1 MFKFKNLVN
10 KIISECSENQEVVT
24 EAVHVDDIRNMI
36 KNMDKTTADNRR
48 TVSHNY
54 IKRLFHEAYDLAA
67 ELKLKEITRLI
78 SDASRDDSF
87 IEEFI
92 KSLSNKELVSKSIV
106 PKLADALIKKY
117 NADES
122 LKTNL
127 LKVLKESDNDMFG
140 YNEFQEP
147 RVKKEYL
154 LQRILREI
162 DASNITDADIKVFTP
177 ETFKEYTRKV
187 KAEFSYALFLNNDK
201 VIGVVYFDEDGKIL
215 DVSQITYWQYVAR
228 SSDTNLK
235 TLLMNSDKI
244 IAISNEYRKN
254 IKYRDPYEEKTD
266 NDVREE
272 NKERYRKTLQER
284 KLNRNKENLKNQVE
298 ELIDAIKNDLIP
310 YKEELMNLDVFDDD
324 GDIAKT
330 FISLKQQISKVKKS
344 LDIYLNSKTSYAS
357 DNTVIYNI
365 KELKTVY
372 FRLMELL
379 EATNNVE
386 E

>member
-78 SDASRDDSF
+78 SDALNDDSF

-254 IKYRDPYEEKTD
+254 IKYRNPYEEKTD
-266 NDVREE
+266 NDVREN
-272 NKERYRKTLQER
+272 NKARYRKTLQER

-379 EATNNVE
+379 ENK
-386 E
+386 

>member
-36 KNMDKTTADNRR
+36 KNMDKTTADSRR

-78 SDASRDDSF
+78 SDALNDDSF

-147 RVKKEYL
+147 QIKKEYL

-201 VIGVVYFDEDGKIL
+201 VIGVAYFDEDGKIL
-215 DVSQITYWQYVAR
+215 DVSQIAYWQYVAR

-235 TLLMNSDKI
+235 KLLMNSDKI

-284 KLNRNKENLKNQVE
+284 KLNRNKENLKSQVE

-379 EATNNVE
+379 ENK
-386 E
+386 

>member
-36 KNMDKTTADNRR
+36 KNMDKTTANNRR

-54 IKRLFHEAYDLAA
+54 IKRLFYEAYDLAA

-78 SDASRDDSF
+78 SDALNDDSF

-201 VIGVVYFDEDGKIL
+201 VIGVAYFDEDGKIL
-215 DVSQITYWQYVAR
+215 DVSQIAYWQYVAR

-235 TLLMNSDKI
+235 TLLMNSNKI

-254 IKYRDPYEEKTD
+254 IKYRNPYEEKTD
-266 NDVREE
+266 NDVREN
-272 NKERYRKTLQER
+272 NKARYRKTLQER

-298 ELIDAIKNDLIP
+298 ELIDAIKNDLVP

-379 EATNNVE
+379 EATNNGE

>member
-54 IKRLFHEAYDLAA
+54 IKRLFYEAYDLAA

-78 SDASRDDSF
+78 SDALNDDSF

-147 RVKKEYL
+147 RLKKEYL

-201 VIGVVYFDEDGKIL
+201 VIGVAYFDEDGKIL
-215 DVSQITYWQYVAR
+215 DVSQIAYWQYVAR

-235 TLLMNSDKI
+235 KLLMNSDKI

-254 IKYRDPYEEKTD
+254 IKYREPYEEKTD

-344 LDIYLNSKTSYAS
+344 LNIYLNSKTSYAS

>member
-48 TVSHNY
+48 SVSHNY

-147 RVKKEYL
+147 RLKKEYL

-201 VIGVVYFDEDGKIL
+201 VIGVVYFDESGKIL
-215 DVSQITYWQYVAR
+215 DVSQIAYWQYVAR

-254 IKYRDPYEEKTD
+254 IKYRNPYEEKTD
-266 NDVREE
+266 NDVREN
-272 NKERYRKTLQER
+272 NKARYRKTLQER
-284 KLNRNKENLKNQVE
+284 KLNRNKENLKSQVE

-379 EATNNVE
+379 ENK
-386 E
+386 

>member
-54 IKRLFHEAYDLAA
+54 IKRLFYEAYDLAD

-78 SDASRDDSF
+78 SDAFNDDSF

-177 ETFKEYTRKV
+177 ETFKEYRKV

-201 VIGVVYFDEDGKIL
+201 VIGVVYFDESGKIL
-215 DVSQITYWQYVAR
+215 DVSQIAYWQYVAG
-228 SSDTNLK
+228 SPDTNLK

-266 NDVREE
+266 NDVRKE

-284 KLNRNKENLKNQVE
+284 KLNRNKENLKSQVE

-310 YKEELMNLDVFDDD
+310 YKEELLNLDVFDDD

-330 FISLKQQISKVKKS
+330 FVSLKQQISKVKKS
-344 LDIYLNSKTSYAS
+344 LDIYLNSKTIYAS

-379 EATNNVE
+379 EAANNGE

>member
-36 KNMDKTTADNRR
+36 KNMDKTTANNRR

-54 IKRLFHEAYDLAA
+54 IKKLFYEAYDLAA

-78 SDASRDDSF
+78 SDALNDDSF

-254 IKYRDPYEEKTD
+254 IKYRAPYEEKTD
-266 NDVREE
+266 NDVREN
-272 NKERYRKTLQER
+272 NKARYRKTLQER
-284 KLNRNKENLKNQVE
+284 KLNRNKENLKSQVE

>member
-254 IKYRDPYEEKTD
+254 IKYRNPYEEKTD
-266 NDVREE
+266 NDVREN
-272 NKERYRKTLQER
+272 NKARYRKTLQER
-284 KLNRNKENLKNQVE
+284 KLNRNKENLKSQVE

-379 EATNNVE
+379 ETTNNGE
-386 E
+386 K

>member
-36 KNMDKTTADNRR
+36 KNMDKTTANNRR

-54 IKRLFHEAYDLAA
+54 IKRLFYEAYDLAA

-78 SDASRDDSF
+78 SDALNDDSF

-201 VIGVVYFDEDGKIL
+201 VIGVAYFDEDGKIL
-215 DVSQITYWQYVAR
+215 DVSQIAYWQYVAR

-235 TLLMNSDKI
+235 KLLMNSDKI

-254 IKYRDPYEEKTD
+254 IKYRNPYEEKTD

>member
-36 KNMDKTTADNRR
+36 KNMDKTTANNRR

-54 IKRLFHEAYDLAA
+54 IKRLFYEAYDLAA

-78 SDASRDDSF
+78 SDALNDDSF

-201 VIGVVYFDEDGKIL
+201 VIGVAYFDEDGKIL
-215 DVSQITYWQYVAR
+215 DVSQIAYWQYVAR

-235 TLLMNSDKI
+235 KLLMNSDKI

-254 IKYRDPYEEKTD
+254 IKYRNPYEEKTD

-344 LDIYLNSKTSYAS
+344 LNIYLNSKTSYAS

>member
-10 KIISECSENQEVVT
+10 KIILECSENQEIVS

-36 KNMDKTTADNRR
+36 KNMDKTTVDNRR
-48 TVSHNY
+48 TISHNY
-54 IKRLFHEAYDLAA
+54 INRLFHEAYDIAD
-67 ELKLKEITRLI
+67 ELRLKEITRLI
-78 SDASRDDSF
+78 YDAAKDDSF

-92 KSLSNKELVSKSIV
+92 ESLSNKELVSKSIV

-254 IKYRDPYEEKTD
+254 IKYRNPYEEKTD
-266 NDVREE
+266 NDVREN
-272 NKERYRKTLQER
+272 NKARYRKTLQER

>member
-92 KSLSNKELVSKSIV
+92 ESLSNKELVSKSIV

-201 VIGVVYFDEDGKIL
+201 VIGVAYFDEDGKIL
-215 DVSQITYWQYVAR
+215 DVSQIAYWQYVAR

-235 TLLMNSDKI
+235 KLLMNSDKI

-284 KLNRNKENLKNQVE
+284 KLNRNKENLKSQVE

-379 EATNNVE
+379 ENK
-386 E
+386 

>member
-24 EAVHVDDIRNMI
+24 EAVHVNDIRNMI
-36 KNMDKTTADNRR
+36 KNMDKTTANNRR

-54 IKRLFHEAYDLAA
+54 IKRLFYEAYDLAA

-78 SDASRDDSF
+78 SDALNDDSF

-201 VIGVVYFDEDGKIL
+201 VIGVAYFDEDGKIL
-215 DVSQITYWQYVAR
+215 DVSQIAYWQYVAR

-235 TLLMNSDKI
+235 KLLMNSDKI

-284 KLNRNKENLKNQVE
+284 KLNRNKENLKSQVE

>member
-36 KNMDKTTADNRR
+36 KNMDKTTANNRR

-54 IKRLFHEAYDLAA
+54 IKRLFYEAYDLAA

-78 SDASRDDSF
+78 SDALNDDSF

-201 VIGVVYFDEDGKIL
+201 VIGVVYFDESGKIL
-215 DVSQITYWQYVAR
+215 DVSQIAYWQYVAR

-235 TLLMNSDKI
+235 KLLMNSDKI

-254 IKYRDPYEEKTD
+254 IKYRNPYEEKTD

-379 EATNNVE
+379 ENK
-386 E
+386 

>member
-78 SDASRDDSF
+78 SDALNDDSF

-254 IKYRDPYEEKTD
+254 IKYRNPYEEKTD
-266 NDVREE
+266 NDVREN
-272 NKERYRKTLQER
+272 NKARYRKTLQER

>member
-78 SDASRDDSF
+78 SDALNDDSF

-235 TLLMNSDKI
+235 KLLMNSDKI

-266 NDVREE
+266 NDVREN
-272 NKERYRKTLQER
+272 NKARYRKTLQER

-344 LDIYLNSKTSYAS
+344 LNIYLNSKTSYAS

>member
-254 IKYRDPYEEKTD
+254 IKYRNPYEEKTD
-266 NDVREE
+266 NDVREN
-272 NKERYRKTLQER
+272 NKARYRKTLQER
-284 KLNRNKENLKNQVE
+284 KLNRNKENLKSQVE

-379 EATNNVE
+379 ETTNNGE

>member
-1 MFKFKNLVN
+1 MLKFKNLVN

-48 TVSHNY
+48 SVSHNY

-92 KSLSNKELVSKSIV
+92 ESLSNKELISKSIV

-147 RVKKEYL
+147 QVKKEYL

-201 VIGVVYFDEDGKIL
+201 VIGVVYFDESGKIL
-215 DVSQITYWQYVAR
+215 DVSQIAYWQYVAR

-235 TLLMNSDKI
+235 KLLMNSDKI

-284 KLNRNKENLKNQVE
+284 KLNRNKENLKSQVE

-379 EATNNVE
+379 ENK
-386 E
+386 

>member
-36 KNMDKTTADNRR
+36 KNMDKTTVDNRR

-92 KSLSNKELVSKSIV
+92 ESLSNKELVNKSIV
-106 PKLADALIKKY
+106 PKLADALIKYY
-117 NADES
+117 NVDES

-127 LKVLKESDNDMFG
+127 LKVLKEGANDVFG

-187 KAEFSYALFLNNDK
+187 KAEFSYALFLNNNK
-201 VIGVVYFDEDGKIL
+201 VIGVVYFDESGKIL
-215 DVSQITYWQYVAR
+215 DVSQIAYWQYVAR

-235 TLLMNSDKI
+235 KLLMNSDKI

-254 IKYRDPYEEKTD
+254 IKYRNPYEEKTD

-379 EATNNVE
+379 ETTNNGE

>member
-24 EAVHVDDIRNMI
+24 EAVHVNDIRNMI
-36 KNMDKTTADNRR
+36 KNMDKTTANNRR

-54 IKRLFHEAYDLAA
+54 IKRLFYEAYDLAA

-78 SDASRDDSF
+78 SDALNDDSF

-201 VIGVVYFDEDGKIL
+201 VIGVAYFDEDGKIL
-215 DVSQITYWQYVAR
+215 DVSQIAYWQYVAR

-235 TLLMNSDKI
+235 KLLMNSDKI

-254 IKYRDPYEEKTD
+254 IKYRNPYEEKTD
-266 NDVREE
+266 NDVREN
-272 NKERYRKTLQER
+272 NKARYRKTLQER

>member
-78 SDASRDDSF
+78 SDALNDDSF

-254 IKYRDPYEEKTD
+254 IKYRNPYEEKTD
-266 NDVREE
+266 NDVREN
-272 NKERYRKTLQER
+272 NKARYRKTLQER
-284 KLNRNKENLKNQVE
+284 KLNRNKENLKSQVE

-379 EATNNVE
+379 ETTNNGE
-386 E
+386 K

>member
-1 MFKFKNLVN
+1 MLKFKNLVN

-36 KNMDKTTADNRR
+36 KNMDKTTVDNRR

-54 IKRLFHEAYDLAA
+54 INRLFHEAYDIAD
-67 ELKLKEITRLI
+67 ELRLKEITRLI
-78 SDASRDDSF
+78 YDAAKDDSF

-92 KSLSNKELVSKSIV
+92 ESLSNKELVSKSIV
-106 PKLADALIKKY
+106 PKLADALIKNY

-127 LKVLKESDNDMFG
+127 LKVLKEGANDVFG

-147 RVKKEYL
+147 QIKKEYL

-201 VIGVVYFDEDGKIL
+201 VIGVAYFDEDGKIL
-215 DVSQITYWQYVAR
+215 DVSQIAYWQYVTR

-254 IKYRDPYEEKTD
+254 IKYRNPYEEKTD
-266 NDVREE
+266 NDVREN
-272 NKERYRKTLQER
+272 NKARYRKTLQER

-344 LDIYLNSKTSYAS
+344 LNIYLNSKTSYAS

>member
-36 KNMDKTTADNRR
+36 KNMDKTTANNRR

-54 IKRLFHEAYDLAA
+54 IKRLFYEAYDLAA

-78 SDASRDDSF
+78 SDALNDDSF

-201 VIGVVYFDEDGKIL
+201 VIGVAYFDEDGKIL
-215 DVSQITYWQYVAR
+215 DVSQIAYWQYVAR

-235 TLLMNSDKI
+235 TLLMNSNKI

-254 IKYRDPYEEKTD
+254 IKYRNPYEEKTD
-266 NDVREE
+266 NDVREN
-272 NKERYRKTLQER
+272 NKARYRKTLQER
-284 KLNRNKENLKNQVE
+284 KLNRNKENLKSQVE
-298 ELIDAIKNDLIP
+298 ELIDAIKNDLVP

-379 EATNNVE
+379 EATNNGE

>member
-1 MFKFKNLVN
+1 MLKFKNLVN

-36 KNMDKTTADNRR
+36 KNMDKTTFDNRR

-54 IKRLFHEAYDLAA
+54 INRLFHEAYDIAD

-78 SDASRDDSF
+78 SDALNDDSF

-254 IKYRDPYEEKTD
+254 IKYGAPYEEKTD
-266 NDVREE
+266 NDVREN
-272 NKERYRKTLQER
+272 NKARYRKTLQER
-284 KLNRNKENLKNQVE
+284 KLNRNKENLKSQVE

-365 KELKTVY
+365 KELKAIY

-379 EATNNVE
+379 ETTNNGE

>member
-48 TVSHNY
+48 SVSHNY

-92 KSLSNKELVSKSIV
+92 ESLSNKELISKSIV

-147 RVKKEYL
+147 QVKKEYL

-201 VIGVVYFDEDGKIL
+201 VIGVVYFDESGKIL
-215 DVSQITYWQYVAR
+215 DVSQIAYWQYVAR

-235 TLLMNSDKI
+235 KLLMNSDKI

-284 KLNRNKENLKNQVE
+284 KLNRNKENLKSQVE

-379 EATNNVE
+379 ENK
-386 E
+386 

>member
-36 KNMDKTTADNRR
+36 KNMDKTTANNRR

-54 IKRLFHEAYDLAA
+54 IKRLFYEAYDLAA

-78 SDASRDDSF
+78 SDALNDDSF

-201 VIGVVYFDEDGKIL
+201 VIGVVYFDESGKIL
-215 DVSQITYWQYVAR
+215 DVSQIAYWQYVTR

-266 NDVREE
+266 NDVREN
-272 NKERYRKTLQER
+272 NKARYRKTLQER

-379 EATNNVE
+379 EATNNGE

>member
-36 KNMDKTTADNRR
+36 KNMDKTTANNRR

-54 IKRLFHEAYDLAA
+54 IKRLFYEAYDLAA

-78 SDASRDDSF
+78 SDALNDDSF

-147 RVKKEYL
+147 RLKKEYL

-201 VIGVVYFDEDGKIL
+201 VIGVVYFDESGKIL
-215 DVSQITYWQYVAR
+215 DVSQIAYWQYVAR

-235 TLLMNSDKI
+235 TLLMNSNKI

-324 GDIAKT
+324 GDITKT

-379 EATNNVE
+379 EATNNGE

>member
-1 MFKFKNLVN
+1 MLKFKNLVN

-36 KNMDKTTADNRR
+36 KNMDKTTVDNRR

-54 IKRLFHEAYDLAA
+54 INRLFHEAYDIAD
-67 ELKLKEITRLI
+67 ELRLKEITRLI
-78 SDASRDDSF
+78 YDAAKDDSF

-92 KSLSNKELVSKSIV
+92 ESLSNKELVSKSIV
-106 PKLADALIKKY
+106 PKLADALIKNY

-127 LKVLKESDNDMFG
+127 LKVLKEGANDVFG

-147 RVKKEYL
+147 QIKKEYL

-254 IKYRDPYEEKTD
+254 IKYRAPYEEKTD
-266 NDVREE
+266 NDVREN
-272 NKERYRKTLQER
+272 NKARYRKTLQER

>member
-1 MFKFKNLVN
+1 
-10 KIISECSENQEVVT
+10 
-24 EAVHVDDIRNMI
+24 
-36 KNMDKTTADNRR
+36 
-48 TVSHNY
+48 
-54 IKRLFHEAYDLAA
+54 
-67 ELKLKEITRLI
+67 
-78 SDASRDDSF
+78 
-87 IEEFI
+87 
-92 KSLSNKELVSKSIV
+92 
-106 PKLADALIKKY
+106 
-117 NADES
+117 
-122 LKTNL
+122 
-127 LKVLKESDNDMFG
+127 
-140 YNEFQEP
+140 
-147 RVKKEYL
+147 
-154 LQRILREI
+154 
-162 DASNITDADIKVFTP
+162 
-177 ETFKEYTRKV
+177 
-187 KAEFSYALFLNNDK
+187 
-201 VIGVVYFDEDGKIL
+201 
-215 DVSQITYWQYVAR
+215 
-228 SSDTNLK
+228 
-235 TLLMNSDKI
+235 MNSDKI

-284 KLNRNKENLKNQVE
+284 KLNRNKENLKSQVE

-379 EATNNVE
+379 ENK
-386 E
+386 

>member
-36 KNMDKTTADNRR
+36 KNMDKTTANNRR

-78 SDASRDDSF
+78 SDALNDDSF

-201 VIGVVYFDEDGKIL
+201 VIGVAYFDEDGKIL
-215 DVSQITYWQYVAR
+215 DVSQIAYWQYVAR

-235 TLLMNSDKI
+235 KLLMNSDKI

-254 IKYRDPYEEKTD
+254 IKYRNPYEEKTD
-266 NDVREE
+266 NDVREN
-272 NKERYRKTLQER
+272 NKARYRKTLQER
-284 KLNRNKENLKNQVE
+284 KLNRNKENLKSQVE

-379 EATNNVE
+379 ENK
-386 E
+386 